1 MLQVR
6 RDARR
11 ITREAG
17 AMTLTILAA
26 VDLGWLN
33 TAYWACLILGGG
45 FVAVSLF
52 SMFGGSDA
60 DAPDAAGAD
69 VPVADTAGGF
79 DVHHG
84 PSDGHIDPAA
94 AKEIHGTL
102 SQWLSIRFVVYFFAA
117 FGATGVIVSNL
128 STLSPLPA
136 LGLSLVC
143 GLVVGQIVHQAVS
156 YLRRSSGNS
165 TPQPK
170 DYVGR
175 VARVTIPIEPSLKGE
190 IAMQVCETYR
200 RLPAVA
206 VEQRATFVTGDEVVV
221 VAYRGGIAEVTTRD
235 KAAFFAG

>member
-1 MLQVR
+1 MLHPFLASGGF
-6 RDARR
+6 DPAW
-11 ITREAG
+11 
-17 AMTLTILAA
+17 LT
-26 VDLGWLN
+26 
-33 TAYWACLILGGG
+33 TAYWACLVLGGG
-45 FVAVSLF
+45 FVLVSLLG
-52 SMFGGSDA
+52 MFGGHGDA
-60 DAPDAAGAD
+60 TGANG
-69 VPVADTAGGF
+69 GGF
-79 DVHHG
+79 DADHA
-84 PSDGHIDPAA
+84 PSDGHLDPAA

-102 SQWLSIRFVVYFFAA
+102 SQWISIRFIVYFLAS

-128 STLSPLPA
+128 STLSPTA
-136 LGLSLVC
+136 SLGLSLVC

-190 IAMQVCETYR
+190 IAMQVCETHR
-200 RLPAVA
+200 RVPAVA